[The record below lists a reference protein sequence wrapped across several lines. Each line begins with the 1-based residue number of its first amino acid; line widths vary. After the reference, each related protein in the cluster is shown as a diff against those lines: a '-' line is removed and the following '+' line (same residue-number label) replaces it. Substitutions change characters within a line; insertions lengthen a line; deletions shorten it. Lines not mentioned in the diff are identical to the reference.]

1 MIKFIISLV
10 LVATLSVGI
19 FNNSN
24 GQTKDPIEAAF
35 ITMQFYG
42 ENWEKNKFMVT
53 IEIDVEDLSD
63 LSFKFFKKYKL
74 VAFTSKDNQIF
85 VVPERFVG
93 RTKEYIVV
101 GCIRYGTDNQ
111 MLTTLIPS
119 YPKVYQDRE

>member
-1 MIKFIISLV
+1 MIKFIVSLV
-10 LVATLSVGI
+10 FVITLGVGI
-19 FNNSN
+19 FSNSN
-24 GQTKDPIEAAF
+24 NQTKDPIEAAF
-35 ITMQFYG
+35 QTMQFYG
-42 ENWEKNKFMVT
+42 QNWETNKFEVV

-93 RTKEYIVV
+93 RTKDYIVV

-111 MLTTLIPS
+111 MLATMIPS
-119 YPKVYQDRE
+119 YPRIFEDRK